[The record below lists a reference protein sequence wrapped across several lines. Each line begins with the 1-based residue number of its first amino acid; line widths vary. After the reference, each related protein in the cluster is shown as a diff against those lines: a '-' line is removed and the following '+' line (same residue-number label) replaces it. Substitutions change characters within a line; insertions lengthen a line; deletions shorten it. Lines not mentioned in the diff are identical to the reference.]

1 MKLKNIVYVVLAAI
15 MAFSSCTFEESIIKS
30 AAGEEGIPTS
40 FDLTLSSDGVLTKAD
55 LAPGYKYATVE
66 EIQIQNLAVAVF
78 KVDTKVEDGKDVD
91 VVGEQVGFTY
101 HVFPDG
107 ESNATCEDNRP
118 AYKLE
123 GVKART
129 GKVKILVVANSSKTK
144 EQLEAITTYTGFK
157 GVIEDN
163 GSYEFSPTNL
173 VKFAEEDATLSLTQE
188 SLHIRLTQLAAR
200 IDVSFYV
207 DVPKA
212 DTITTITETYPMDV
226 ILESIKKGEIP
237 NTDDVH
243 ECQGNKELEEK
254 GDIHENHSPGKY
266 LVVKNNKVTTTK
278 AVPVWEYIVS
288 SVRIKNINTQSSQFL
303 EDYAAVGYTDYNY
316 NTEEVILG
324 DYVLTVGEDGLSKIL
339 FYTYEKSDKTDSPL
353 EVYFSGDLIN
363 REKLFISEVTY
374 DSEYRWNSATPGNGW
389 TRDGYFSKES
399 EVIIGTPSI
408 KTGYGERFNERNQ
421 KDYKLVINPS
431 ENIKDPSVPEDEK
444 CTTNGVVHGNT
455 YEIIGRI
462 SFDTMN
468 VTFTINVATWGSR
481 VVEIGADISNLHY
494 LFVKETKVYMPNI
507 NEYYIEY
514 FSDSK
519 IEIKDGYK
527 VSYTEFYIPS
537 GSNVV
542 KSRPAYITGGAQYP
556 SITVEGGKI
565 KISST
570 IPTNYFP
577 KDIALEVENEAGLK
591 DSIWITQYPPQYL
604 TAETSVGGGYPV
616 LGGEAPDLKSNPNLF
631 TITVIAPG
639 DLIVG
644 DPKNYSTTP
653 NTTLTTEEANNMVSP
668 KFVLASRYAVVSS
681 GSFTSNEL
689 ITRCKGYW
697 ETLDASK
704 TGDNATYPPGTWR
717 VPTLAELEFMSKI
730 QRASSAV
737 NYLFNDDGTYWSAR
751 QDLTPNRRAWFY
763 DFGTPKRGSIGD
775 SYGGTSAFD
784 RTLNS
789 DLTGTSGGQGG
800 ARCVRDV
807 Y

>member
-212 DTITTITETYPMDV
+212 DTIITVTETPSMDF
-226 ILESIKKGEIP
+226 LTELAESNKVP
-237 NTDDVH
+237 NEKTAREQGLNYY
-243 ECQGNKELEEK
+243 ECKDNGAT
-254 GDIHENHSPGKY
+254 HTHAHSGTKY
-266 LVVKNNKVTTTK
+266 LIVEDHEIKTEKR
-278 AVPVWEYIVS
+278 VPVWEFEITGLTI
-288 SVRIKNINTQSSQFL
+288 RNINTQSDLFL
-303 EDYAAVGYTDYNY
+303 EDYASVGYD
-316 NTEEVILG
+316 
-324 DYVLTVGEDGLSKIL
+324 DYVYNSKSLIL
-339 FYTYEKSDKTDSPL
+339 DDPYVVSVEEGATNVVFYSYEKKYKTETPLKL
-353 EVYFSGDLIN
+353 EVAGNLIN
-363 REKLFISEVTY
+363 KEKIFTSTIKY
-374 DSEYRWNSATPGNGW
+374 KAEYAWMKASGWGPGGE
-389 TRDGYFSKES
+389 FVLES
-399 EVIIGTPSI
+399 RTIVGTPIINAPSEGTEYTETF
-408 KTGYGERFNERNQ
+408 KKYE
-421 KDYKLVINPS
+421 LVIDPA
-431 ENIKDPSVPEDEK
+431 ETKDTTVPEEER
-444 CTTNGVVHGNT
+444 CNTYGVVHGNT
-455 YEIIGRI
+455 YEVLGRI
-462 SFDTMN
+462 DINTMN
-468 VTFTINVATWGSR
+468 VDFTIRVVPWGER
-481 VVEIGADISNLHY
+481 IVEIGAEINNLHY
-494 LFVKETKVYMPNI
+494 LFVRETRVIMPNI
-507 NEYYIEY
+507 DYYEIDY
-514 FSDSK
+514 FSDSEVDRK
-519 IEIKDGYK
+519 NNYK
-527 VSYTEFYIPS
+527 VTYTEYYRD
-537 GSNVV
+537 GNTV
-542 KSRPAYITGGAQYP
+542 KSRPASITSGSQYP
-556 SITVEGGKI
+556 TITVEDGKI
-565 KISST
+565 KINSA

-577 KDIALEVENEAGLK
+577 KYIAMEVENVDGLK

-604 TAETSVGGGYPV
+604 TAETSAGGGYPV
-616 LGGEAPDLKSNPNLF
+616 LGGEIPSLESNPNLF

-653 NTTLTTEEANNMVSP
+653 DTPNTTLTTEEANNMVSP
-668 KFVLASRYAVVSS
+668 KFVLASRFAVVN
-681 GSFTSNEL
+681 GGNFTSNEL
-689 ITRCKGYW
+689 IARCKGYW
-697 ETLDASK
+697 ETTVEDQSK
-704 TGDNATYPPGTWR
+704 TNMDTGEGATYPPGDWR

-751 QDLTPNRRAWFY
+751 QDVAENARNNRAWYY
-763 DFGTPKRGSIGD
+763 DFGDQSRLYISGS
-775 SYGGTSAFD
+775 SAFD
-784 RTLNS
+784 TTLR
-789 DLTGTSGGQGG
+789 SGGF